1 MSRGGQ
7 PTRRVTA
14 SAQRPEILIFVEGLE
29 TEERYLN
36 YWARL
41 HRHRVLVRI
50 DQFRG
55 APLSLVKRA
64 VSAVERGAREAKRG
78 RGKAYDEV
86 WCVFDVDEHPNLD
99 TAKALAAQHGIHLA
113 ISNPCL
119 ELWFLLHFTDRSA
132 YLDRHAA
139 QRLARGHLNCGK
151 VLTEAALES
160 MAARYDE
167 AVRRA
172 VRLDEKHAGDGS
184 AAGANPSCGLWPL
197 VNRIRGV

>member
-1 MSRGGQ
+1 MTS
-7 PTRRVTA
+7 A
-14 SAQRPEILIFVEGLE
+14 AQRPEILVFVEGLE
-29 TEERYLN
+29 TEERYLT

-50 DQFRG
+50 DPFRRT
-55 APLSLVKRA
+55 PLSLVEHA
-64 VSAVERGAREAKRG
+64 VTAVQRSTREAKRG
-78 RGKAYDEV
+78 KGKGYDEV
-86 WCVFDVDEHPNLD
+86 WCVFDVDEHPHLE
-99 TAKALAAQHGIHLA
+99 TAKTLAGQHGIRLA

-139 QRLARGHLNCGK
+139 QSLAQGHLKCGK
-151 VLTEAALES
+151 TLSETALEL
-160 MAARYDE
+160 MAARHED

-184 AAGANPSCGLWPL
+184 PAGANPSSGIWPL